1 MNSRQLSKKL
11 ATLEQELDDVYQMDE
26 EAVAFRYNGATKE
39 DIISCINREI
49 HEVEEQIEEEEKQI
63 YAGWPD
69 PAFRSM
75 ADVHIMRV

>member
-1 MNSRQLSKKL
+1 MKRELSKKL

-39 DIISCINREI
+39 NIISCINRDI
-49 HEVEEQIEEEEKQI
+49 HEVVEQIEEEEKQI

-75 ADVHIMRV
+75 ADVHRMRV

>member
-1 MNSRQLSKKL
+1 MNSRELSRKL
-11 ATLEQELDDVYQMDE
+11 AELEQELDDVERMDE

-39 DIISCINREI
+39 DIEEAISRDI

-75 ADVHIMRV
+75 ADVHRMRV